1 MSKKT
6 AVYFLRSGLVNQENS
21 IAIQGQGAKNR
32 EDSEC
37 DESDSLPLCY
47 FSFELLR
54 YICKIFEQAQNFEDM
69 TCS

>member
-37 DESDSLPLCY
+37 DESDRFPLCY
-47 FSFELLR
+47 DSFELLR
-54 YICKIFEQAQNFEDM
+54 YLPKIYKQV
-69 TCS
+69 